1 MPTPPRSLDPEV
13 KAMLDGLRTSIAAAT
28 PMSSHKALQAQC
40 DAIDSKMATRH
51 VGESSFGR
59 PSTLL
64 KTIQENEGVARLLK
78 DRRGTAVLH
87 LKGNEYADLM
97 DRKSIISSTVSG
109 TSEGDPLAPVGVAT
123 TGVLQID
130 RIAGITPEARAVL
143 KVRNVL
149 YSRPT
154 NLGVV
159 DFVKVSTPLSIA
171 SPVAEASVKPENQLT
186 FTSLSEK
193 VRLIATWIP
202 ATKQVLDDMTEL
214 MGFIQSSLPYYIN
227 LEEELQLLAGDD
239 TGENLHGL
247 LPQAQ
252 SYNASYLSAVN
263 GWTRLDVIA
272 TAIQQINASKEI
284 DPSFV
289 ILNTNDWWAIAL
301 TKDSLGRYILGD
313 PQSLTT
319 PRIFG
324 LDVVSTTSIPPGT
337 FLVGSGSSVAAEIR
351 DRSELTVEIST
362 EHADYFTR
370 NLVAVRAEKRLA
382 LVTKRPNSFVTG
394 SFTTSPN
401 SSQAVTT

>member
-1 MPTPPRSLDPEV
+1 MTTPANKGVLDPEL
-13 KAMLDGLRTSIAAAT
+13 KSALDALRAGIAAAA
-28 PMSSHKALQAQC
+28 PASKLAQLQTQV
-40 DAIDSKMATRH
+40 DSLDSKMANRLF
-51 VGESSFGR
+51 GDSSFGNG
-59 PSTLL
+59 STLL
-64 KTIQENEGVARLLK
+64 KTIRENEGIQRILK

-87 LKGNEYADLM
+87 LKGSEYSELM

-109 TSEGDPLAPVGVAT
+109 SSEGDALNPVGVST

-130 RIAGITPEARAVL
+130 RIAGITPEARQVL
-143 KVRNVL
+143 RVRNVL
-149 YSRPT
+149 YARPT
-154 NLGVV
+154 TMTAV
-159 DFVKVSTPLSIA
+159 DFVKVTTPLSPG
-171 SPVAEASVKPENQLT
+171 SPVPEASVRPENQLV

-252 SYNASYLSAVN
+252 AFNSGLLSATH
-263 GWTRLDVIA
+263 GWTYLDVIA
-272 TAIQQINASKEI
+272 TAIRQINAAKEI
-284 DPSFV
+284 DPTFV
-289 ILNTNDWWAIAL
+289 ILNTNDWWTIAL
-301 TKDSLGRYILGD
+301 TKDSLGRYILGS

-324 LDVVSTTSIPPGT
+324 LDVVSTTTIPQGV
-337 FLVGSGSSVAAEIR
+337 FLVGSSSPVACEIR
-351 DRSELTVEIST
+351 DRQEMTVEISS

-370 NLVAVRAEKRLA
+370 GLVAVRAEKRLA
-382 LVTKRPNSFVTG
+382 LVTKRPASFCSGTF
-394 SFTTSPN
+394 STSP
-401 SSQAVTT
+401 A